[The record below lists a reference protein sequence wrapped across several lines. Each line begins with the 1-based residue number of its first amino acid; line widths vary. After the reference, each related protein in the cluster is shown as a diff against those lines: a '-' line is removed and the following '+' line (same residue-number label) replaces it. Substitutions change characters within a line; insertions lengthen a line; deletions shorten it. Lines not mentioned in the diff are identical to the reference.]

1 MARTMMRKLF
11 QLPIPEKCMSIHMI
25 EAVRFN
31 GAGDRVEEVR
41 WGRAKPKDDGSIGWE
56 HKTSEQDVSLV
67 VDALHFGDEVATAF
81 SVDGKIV
88 RGPSIALVIYEHGI
102 EGIGIAESEVSGRTL
117 ADLPRF

>member
-1 MARTMMRKLF
+1 
-11 QLPIPEKCMSIHMI
+11 MSIHMI

-31 GAGDRVEEVR
+31 VEGDRVEEVR
-41 WGRAKPKDDGSIGWE
+41 WGRAKPQDDGSIGWE
-56 HKTSEQDVSLV
+56 HKTAQQDVSLV

-102 EGIGIAESEVSGRTL
+102 EGIGIAERDTSGRTL

>member
-1 MARTMMRKLF
+1 MKQKSIRLS
-11 QLPIPEKCMSIHMI
+11 IPEKCMSIHMI

-31 GAGDRVEEVR
+31 VAGDRVEEVR

-81 SVDGKIV
+81 AVEGKIV
-88 RGPSIALVIYEHGI
+88 RGPNIALVIHEHGI
-102 EGIGIAESEVSGRTL
+102 EGIGIAGHDASGRTL

>member
-1 MARTMMRKLF
+1 MKQKIIRLS
-11 QLPIPEKCMSIHMI
+11 IPEKCMSIHMI

-31 GAGDRVEEVR
+31 VAGDRVEEVR

-81 SVDGKIV
+81 SIDGKIV
-88 RGPSIALVIYEHGI
+88 RGPNIALVIYEHGI
-102 EGIGIAESEVSGRTL
+102 EGIGITGQDAPDRTL